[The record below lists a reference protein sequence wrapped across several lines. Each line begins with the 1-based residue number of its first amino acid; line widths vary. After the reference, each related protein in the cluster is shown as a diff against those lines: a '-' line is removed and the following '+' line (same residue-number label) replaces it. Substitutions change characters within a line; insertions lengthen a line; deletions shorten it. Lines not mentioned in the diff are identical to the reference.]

1 MNEKR
6 EIIRQTVKGTAL
18 AIFAAVGAFAVGFT
32 SCKKRGGEDI
42 SADIVTR
49 EYNGSVYKKIGEKVT
64 LADVV

>member
-18 AIFAAVGAFAVGFT
+18 AIFAAVGALAVGFT
-32 SCKKRGGEDI
+32 SCKKMGGDDI

-49 EYNGSVYKKIGEKVT
+49 E
-64 LADVV
+64 